1 MFTLICIL
9 LAMVAVLYL
18 VFFVIFKLI
27 WVLCKKKRNFWPLV
41 LSGILTGLIMLVVGY
56 YSYKLYKNV
65 FKPLTP
71 ISQAISL
78 HKQPLFGSRNYTSP
92 DKDFTLS
99 LQNGLFMS
107 NYFNIEPVKFLV
119 GVDINSFLK
128 NNQKNQNPF
137 AFMVVAKVPDT
148 KSQSAQEVLQVVRD
162 TAVKMSNE
170 RPQGDFI
177 LEPIGDIE
185 TLDVGPNATAAF
197 SRNNLYTRRN
207 NIATPTAVMCVKT
220 PQYIYWLVGCAL
232 PDAQAIEQTIQSFH
246 LLP

>member
-9 LAMVAVLYL
+9 LALAAALYL
-18 VFFVIFKLI
+18 FFFLIFKLI
-27 WVLCKKKRNFWPLV
+27 CVLCKNKRNFWPLV
-41 LSGILTGLIMLVVGY
+41 LSGIATGLIVLVVGY
-56 YSYKLYKNV
+56 YSYKVYKNV
-65 FKPLTP
+65 FKPLAP
-71 ISQAISL
+71 ISNAIKL
-78 HKQPLFGSRNYTSP
+78 HNQPLFGTRAYTAP
-92 DKDFTLS
+92 DGDFTLT
-99 LQNGLFMS
+99 LHNGLFMS
-107 NYFNIEPVKFLV
+107 DYFNIEPVKFLV
-119 GVDINSFLK
+119 GVDINSFFK
-128 NNQKNQNPF
+128 NNQQNQNSF

-148 KSQSAQEVLQVVRD
+148 KSQSAQEVLQILRD
-162 TAVKMSNE
+162 TAVKKSNE

-177 LEPIGDIE
+177 VEPIGDIE

-232 PDAQAIEQTIQSFH
+232 TDAQAIEQTIQSFH